1 MSKLMS
7 RSKFWV
13 AFDSGLTPVSRK
25 HLEET
30 IINHA
35 AKLGVKLDWLVS
47 HQLTSGARRI
57 AFTFAASDEEKLNKL
72 LTDLNAHFPS
82 FAGDAELSD
91 LVKISNSKSSGRAVV
106 MPLEV
111 DISATVQAET
121 LIKNSAIDSIVAIGE
136 ELPPKAEIQI
146 NNFLRPTFAGGK
158 LELYVERV
166 AGGFF
171 APVERESPHE
181 CCGGHDDEAPISL

>member
-1 MSKLMS
+1 MTKLMS
-7 RSKFWV
+7 RSKSWV

-25 HLEET
+25 HLEDT
-30 IINHA
+30 IVNHA
-35 AKLGVKLDWLVS
+35 TKLGVKLDWLVS
-47 HQLTSGARRI
+47 HQLTAGARRV
-57 AFTFAASDEEKLNKL
+57 AFTFAASDEKKLNKL
-72 LTDLNAHFPS
+72 LADLNGHFPS

-91 LVKISNSKSSGRAVV
+91 LVEISNSKSSGRAVV

-121 LIKNSAIDSIVAIGE
+121 LIKNSAIDSIVAVGE

-146 NNFLRPTFAGGK
+146 NNFMRPIFQDGR

-166 AGGFF
+166 AGGYF

-181 CCGGHDDEAPISL
+181 CCGGHGDEEPISL

>member
-1 MSKLMS
+1 MTKLMS
-7 RSKFWV
+7 RSKSWV

-25 HLEET
+25 HLEDT
-30 IINHA
+30 IVNHA
-35 AKLGVKLDWLVS
+35 SKLGVKLDWLVS
-47 HQLTSGARRI
+47 HQLTAGARRV
-57 AFTFAASDEEKLNKL
+57 AFTFAASDEKKLNKL
-72 LTDLNAHFPS
+72 LADLNGHFPS

-91 LVKISNSKSSGRAVV
+91 LVEISNSKSSGRAVV

-121 LIKNSAIDSIVAIGE
+121 LIKNSAIDSIVAVGE

>member
-1 MSKLMS
+1 MTKLMS
-7 RSKFWV
+7 RSKSWV

-25 HLEET
+25 HLEDT
-30 IINHA
+30 IVNHA
-35 AKLGVKLDWLVS
+35 SKLGVKLDWLVS
-47 HQLTSGARRI
+47 HQLTAGARRV
-57 AFTFAASDEEKLNKL
+57 AFTFAASDEKKLNKL
-72 LTDLNAHFPS
+72 LADLNGHFPS

-91 LVKISNSKSSGRAVV
+91 LVEISNSKSSGRAVV

-121 LIKNSAIDSIVAIGE
+121 LIKNSAIDSIVAVGE
-136 ELPPKAEIQI
+136 ELPLKAEIQI
-146 NNFLRPTFAGGK
+146 NNFLRPTFQDGR

-166 AGGFF
+166 AGGYF

-181 CCGGHDDEAPISL
+181 CCGGHGDEEPISL